1 MDSWSARNSGCL
13 AGLFRLERTFC
24 LHAARRDRKHQ
35 LLYPESRGGH
45 RCTES
50 SGQRACPLGLQIERH
65 HREGYGE
72 LLIARSAAAH
82 RTKPA
87 MLLGHADTVYPPGT
101 QPVHFIREGDYA
113 KGPGV
118 MDMKGGLVTMV
129 WALQALSAAQKLSR
143 IPVVLLSN
151 CDEETGSTAFR
162 ERIEAEARA
171 ACAVLVFEPGRP
183 QDGIVTQRKGVA
195 SWKVIATGKASH
207 AGNAHQAGQNAITA
221 LARVITAVEAL
232 TNYEK
237 GLTFNVGLISGGTA
251 VNTVPEQAVAHFD
264 VRCIDTEDYV
274 AVRRH
279 ILS

>member
-1 MDSWSARNSGCL
+1 
-13 AGLFRLERTFC
+13 
-24 LHAARRDRKHQ
+24 
-35 LLYPESRGGH
+35 
-45 RCTES
+45 
-50 SGQRACPLGLQIERH
+50 
-65 HREGYGE
+65 
-72 LLIARSAAAH
+72 
-82 RTKPA
+82 

-279 ILS
+279 ILSWAGKDQITGATIRLEEYHHWPPLQETSASQALFESYRKFAAEAGCPTSAFQQS